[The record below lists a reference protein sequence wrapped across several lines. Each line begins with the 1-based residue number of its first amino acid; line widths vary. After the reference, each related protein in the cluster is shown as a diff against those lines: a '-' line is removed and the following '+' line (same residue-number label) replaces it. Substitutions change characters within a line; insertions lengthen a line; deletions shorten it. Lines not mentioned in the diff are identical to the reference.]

1 MGFIPA
7 PPPPKKQSYQ
17 TSDNVILSDEVDSI
31 IDVAEISP
39 SAYCNRIDYDNGDD

>member
-17 TSDNVILSDEVDSI
+17 TSDNVILSTSSDSI

-39 SAYCNRIDYDNGDD
+39 SAYCNRMDYDNGDD